1 MTARHPTPTR
11 TDPPFPYT
19 TPCRSGD
26 FATADDIARL
36 HTALGLDEPLWRQF
50 GLWAG
55 RLLQGDLGTSI
66 FTHVPVTHLL
76 AQRRSEEHTSE
87 PQSLM
92 RISYAVFCLKKINTP

>member
-26 FATADDIARL
+26 VATADDIARL

-76 AQRRSEEHTSE
+76 AQRVE
-87 PQSLM
+87 PTLSIAVLTMSLSLL
-92 RISYAVFCLKKINTP
+92 IAIPLGVLAA